1 MLGQEPETVDFYR
14 DFTAVGPLYFI
25 NKASEAKAYFRFCTP
40 PPPPTALPLPVITIP
55 SWLPLF
61 HRPGIHTAH
70 LIAR

>member
-1 MLGQEPETVDFYR
+1 VLGQEPETVDFYR

-40 PPPPTALPLPVITIP
+40 PPTALPLPIITIP
-55 SWLPLF
+55 LSPPLF
-61 HRPGIHTAH
+61 HRPGIDIAH

>member
-1 MLGQEPETVDFYR
+1 VLGQEPETVDFYR

-25 NKASEAKAYFRFCTP
+25 TKQSERSESLLSFLHS
-40 PPPPTALPLPVITIP
+40 PPTALPLPVITIP

-61 HRPGIHTAH
+61 HRPGIDIAH